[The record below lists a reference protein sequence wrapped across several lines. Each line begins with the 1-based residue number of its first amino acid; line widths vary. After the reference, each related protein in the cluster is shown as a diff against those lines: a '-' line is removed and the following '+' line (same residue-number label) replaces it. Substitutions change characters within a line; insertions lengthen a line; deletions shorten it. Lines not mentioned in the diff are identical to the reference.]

1 MDEPAAGMVMV
12 TNLSTGII
20 IMGIAFI
27 IIFTASRQW
36 LPFFVLMGLG
46 GGFMGIFLKLASYRV
61 GRIEAWLNVETH
73 PKGYQTRQSL
83 YAIGSRRLFGRGYGK
98 SIQKLRIYRRHINV

>member
-1 MDEPAAGMVMV
+1 MMPVAGMVMV

-73 PKGYQTRQSL
+73 QKVIRQDSL
-83 YAIGSRRLFGRGYGK
+83 CMPLVQAAFLAGAMGK
-98 SIQKLRIYRRHINV
+98 VFKNWRIYRRHIMI

>member
-1 MDEPAAGMVMV
+1 MVKKWKGILLVFLWMMPVAGMVMV

-36 LPFFVLMGLG
+36 LPFFVLMGIRWWIHG
-46 GGFMGIFLKLASYRV
+46 DIF
-61 GRIEAWLNVETH
+61 EACLIPVR
-73 PKGYQTRQSL
+73 KD
-83 YAIGSRRLFGRGYGK
+83 RGMAEC
-98 SIQKLRIYRRHINV
+98 